1 MLVNL
6 KKYLYDILCG
16 CGLGFFCKKN
26 VEITYQTTTTNVS
39 SDDNVPVRYIG
50 IIPIYKTQDDI
61 SQKMF
66 DSFLENDKCV
76 SDLLMAQMRS
86 GKTGTIIS
94 FIDKVMRHCNE
105 NGLTCIFPVFICM
118 GQNAPQ
124 KQWMKQLYC
133 AFIDNNFDDWKYVK
147 LDKQILAHELSKK
160 GIHVLKISDFKKQYH
175 SRELYNEVNKVDV
188 CVCIG
193 DEIHWCL
200 NKNAYLPKLFKQ
212 LDIVYGKSC
221 KLWKKKNMSMI
232 SVSATPFTQ
241 LIKRKLDQESFTN
254 YWYFKPGSGYLSL
267 KQILDNGRFKVRENI
282 LDDEGHLTDFARH
295 VMQIIIESG
304 NKYALFRQLSDKE
317 LNKLKEVYGD
327 QVLFES
333 CDSSSNADYPINKLD
348 RQLTLKPA
356 KPTILH
362 LKNALSASED
372 IETTSN
378 ICFWME
384 SGTKIDATFLQRL
397 RMVGFNQ
404 RDDKF
409 LIVCT
414 QDQLDAIKDYIKCIE
429 DIENNGSY
437 DRVPS
442 ATFNKSSVQQRGA
455 ICHGYDIVEKNEWN
469 EMSNNERSEYM
480 NNLIPDH
487 LKDAVSNEWSFTNQT
502 ADNHHAE
509 CLGKF
514 VLDTINNPSSSPKKM
529 PKDAYVEGENM
540 VYDLGTKRSQFEMIN
555 KPLDNTK
562 NIYKGPYKKFKQTY
576 TGENPMDAYKQLR
589 IDEVETFY
597 EELYNIDP
605 SLVDGNHLVIFYP
618 QDMNKDIHDIHP
630 ALINKNV
637 TESMKL

>member
-16 CGLGFFCKKN
+16 CGLGFFCKKDI
-26 VEITYQTTTTNVS
+26 EITYQTTTTNIS

-61 SQKMF
+61 SQQMF
-66 DSFLENDKCV
+66 DAFLENNMCV

-124 KQWMKQLYC
+124 EQWMKQLFC
-133 AFIDNNFDDWKYVK
+133 AFIDNNCNDWKDVK
-147 LDKQILAHELSKK
+147 LDKQILAHELNKK
-160 GIHVLKISDFKKQYH
+160 GIYVLKISDFKRQYY
-175 SRELYNEVNKVDV
+175 SRELYNQVNKVDV

-212 LDIVYGKSC
+212 LDITYGKNC
-221 KLWKKKNMSMI
+221 KLWKNKNTSMI

-241 LIKRKLDQESFTN
+241 LIKRKFDQESFTN
-254 YWYFKPGSGYLSL
+254 YWYFKPGSGYRSL
-267 KQILDNGRFKVRENI
+267 KQILDSSRFIVKENI
-282 LDDEGHLTDFARH
+282 LDDEGYLTDFARH
-295 VMQIIIESG
+295 IMQIIIESG
-304 NKYALFRQLSDKE
+304 NKYALLRQLSDKE
-317 LNKLKEVYGD
+317 INKLKEDYGD
-327 QVLFES
+327 QVLFKS

-348 RQLTLKPA
+348 RELTLKPA
-356 KPTILH
+356 KPTVMH

-384 SGTKIDATFLQRL
+384 SGTKVDATFLQRM

-404 RDDKF
+404 NDNF
-409 LIVCT
+409 LIACT
-414 QDQLDAIKDYIKCIE
+414 EEQLRVIEDYIKCIE

-437 DRVPS
+437 NRVPS
-442 ATFNKSSVQQRGA
+442 ATSNKSSVKQRGA
-455 ICHGYDIVEKNEWN
+455 TYHGYDIVKKNKWN
-469 EMSNNERSEYM
+469 EMDDNEKSEHM

-487 LKDAVSNEWSFTNQT
+487 LKDTVPNKWSFINQT
-502 ADNHHAE
+502 ADNHYAE
-509 CLGKF
+509 GLSKF
-514 VLDTINNPSSSPKKM
+514 VSDTIKNPSSSPKKM
-529 PKDAYVEGENM
+529 SKDAYVEGKNI
-540 VYDLGTKRSQFEMIN
+540 VYDLGTKQSQLEMID

-562 NIYKGPYKKFKQTY
+562 NIYKGQYNKFKRTY
-576 TGENPMDAYKQLR
+576 TGENPIDAYKQLR
-589 IDEVETFY
+589 ADEVEMSY
-597 EELYNIDP
+597 EELHNIDP
-605 SLVDGNHLVIFYP
+605 RLVDGDHLLIFYP
-618 QDMNKDIHDIHP
+618 KDMNKDIHDIHP

>member
-1 MLVNL
+1 MIVNL

-39 SDDNVPVRYIG
+39 SGDNIPVRYIG

-61 SQKMF
+61 SQQMF
-66 DSFLENDKCV
+66 EAFLENDKCV
-76 SDLLMAQMRS
+76 NDLLMAQMRS

-105 NGLTCIFPVFICM
+105 NGLSCIFPVLICM
-118 GQNAPQ
+118 TQTAPQ
-124 KQWMKQLYC
+124 EQWMKQLYC
-133 AFIDNNFDDWKYVK
+133 AFIDNNFDDWRDVN

-160 GIHVLKISDFKKQYH
+160 GMYVLKISDFNKQYR

-188 CVCIG
+188 CVCVA

-200 NKNAYLPKLFKQ
+200 HKTAGLPKLLKQ
-212 LDIVYGKSC
+212 LGIMYGKSC
-221 KLWKKKNMSMI
+221 KLWEKKNISMI

-241 LIKRKLDQESFTN
+241 LIKMKWDIESFTQC
-254 YWYFKPGSGYLSL
+254 WYFKPGSSYLSL
-267 KQILDNGRFKVRENI
+267 KQIRDNGRFIIKENI
-282 LDDEGHLTDFARH
+282 LDDEGHLTDWSRTI
-295 VMQIIIESG
+295 MQMIIQGG
-304 NKYALFRQLSDKE
+304 NKYALFRQLSNKE

-327 QVLFES
+327 QVCFKS
-333 CDSSSNADYPINKLD
+333 CDSSSDADYAIN
-348 RQLTLKPA
+348 QLNVELSVKPL

-372 IETTSN
+372 IKTTSN

-384 SGTKIDATFLQRL
+384 SGTEIDATFFQRL
-397 RMVGFNQ
+397 RMTGFNQ

-409 LIVCT
+409 FIACT
-414 QDQLDAIKDYIKCIE
+414 ERQLKAIEVYIKCIE
-429 DIENNGSY
+429 DIENNRSY

-562 NIYKGPYKKFKQTY
+562 NIYKGPYKKFKQAY
-576 TGENPMDAYKQLR
+576 TGENPMYAYKQLR
-589 IDEVETFY
+589 MHEVETFY

>member
-6 KKYLYDILCG
+6 KKYVYDFLCG
-16 CGLGFFCKKN
+16 FGLEFFCKKN

-39 SDDNVPVRYIG
+39 SGDNVPVRYVGSIK
-50 IIPIYKTQDDI
+50 IYKTQEDT

-66 DSFLENDKCV
+66 DSFLENDKCI

-94 FIDKVMRHCNE
+94 FIDKVMRHCSE
-105 NGLTCIFPVFICM
+105 NGLSCIFPVFICM

-124 KQWMKQLYC
+124 EQWMKQLYC
-133 AFIDNNFDDWKYVK
+133 AFVDNNFDVWKDVK

-160 GIHVLKISDFKKQYH
+160 GIHVLKISDFKRQYH
-175 SRELYNEVNKVDV
+175 SRELYNEVSKIDV

-267 KQILDNGRFKVRENI
+267 KQILDNGRFKERENI
-282 LDDEGHLTDFARH
+282 LDDEGHLTDWARTI
-295 VMQIIIESG
+295 MQIIIESG

-317 LNKLKEVYGD
+317 LNKLKAVYGD
-327 QVLFES
+327 QVCFES
-333 CDSSSNADYPINKLD
+333 CDSSSDADYPINKLD
-348 RQLTLKPA
+348 RQLTLKPT

-378 ICFWME
+378 ICLWME
-384 SGTKIDATFLQRL
+384 SGTKVDATFLQRL

-404 RDDKF
+404 GDDKF
-409 LIVCT
+409 WIVCT
-414 QDQLDAIKDYIKCIE
+414 KPQMDAIKDYIKCIE

-562 NIYKGPYKKFKQTY
+562 NIYKGPYKKFKQAY
-576 TGENPMDAYKQLR
+576 AGENPMYAYKQLR
-589 IDEVETFY
+589 MHEVETFY